1 MIHKRWL
8 VVDRSPTT
16 HLIRWYITQECNMK
30 NNCFYFDFI
39 FPETSLIVNQSLY
52 QNGKFNKLIL
62 SLKLEEVIP

>member
-1 MIHKRWL
+1 M
-8 VVDRSPTT
+8 VDRSPVT

-52 QNGKFNKLIL
+52 QNKNFYKLIL

>member
-1 MIHKRWL
+1 
-8 VVDRSPTT
+8 
-16 HLIRWYITQECNMK
+16 MK